1 MSIRTRQHIPSD
13 EDRDRARRE
22 AITWARQVVGDQST
36 VYLDTE
42 TTGLDERAEIIEIS
56 VLDCRGI
63 VLFDSLVRP
72 VFRIPPDAQAIHGIS
87 NEMVTNA
94 PDWKDVFPYFLEVVH
109 QRRVVV
115 YNAEFDA
122 RIVQQMNGRHRITRR
137 LSTWQCAMKQYSGY
151 AGIWHERYGNYR
163 FHKLDSALAG
173 FGHPP
178 GGHRALAD
186 ARACKLVVEGM
197 ATSG

>member
-1 MSIRTRQHIPSD
+1 MTTCSKLFQPSN
-13 EDRDRARRE
+13 EDRDRARRD
-22 AITWARQVVGDQST
+22 AIDWAAQVVGDHST

-42 TTGLDERAEIIEIS
+42 TTGLDRYAEIIEIS
-56 VLDCRGI
+56 VLDCRGT

-72 VFRIPPDAQAIHGIS
+72 LTHIPADAQAIHGIS
-87 NEMVTNA
+87 NKMVVGA
-94 PDWKDVFPYFLEVVH
+94 PAWKDVFPEVLEIVRR
-109 QRRVVV
+109 RRVVV

-122 RIVQQMNGRHRITRR
+122 RMMQQMNSRHQIDQRIGA
-137 LSTWQCAMKQYSGY
+137 WQCAMKQYSGF

-163 FHKLDSALAG
+163 FHKLDNALAG

-197 ATSG
+197 ASSA